1 MILPRCAELHEPLHP
16 EFQSC
21 ACLDSKAS
29 SEVSVPSGQSEQVKD
44 DCSRTRV
51 EEVSMDHEIHAL
63 AIGMTRDSYWLGLP
77 TWPIFAA
84 LKQHGLMQNIVPA
97 NCHDEAVSP
106 LQPLSLPESLRP
118 TPLQLVHSHQRW
130 IDRFPFPRLRDNLIV
145 LKGLVDLDKFIKDL
159 FGMASL
165 SFRFELQRAT
175 WDPASWK
182 IEPEFATKWGYL
194 FC

>member
-1 MILPRCAELHEPLHP
+1 MILPHPAKPHGFQNVEVQPLA
-16 EFQSC
+16 QVYSQ
-21 ACLDSKAS
+21 
-29 SEVSVPSGQSEQVKD
+29 VPSELCVQSGHLEQVED
-44 DCSRTRV
+44 DNSRVRV
-51 EEVSMDHEIHAL
+51 EDISIDHEIHAL
-63 AIGMTRDSYWLGLP
+63 AIGMTRDSFWLSLP

-84 LKQHGLMQNIVPA
+84 LKQHGLMQGIVQA

-145 LKGLVDLDKFIKDL
+145 LRSLVDLDRFIKDL

-175 WDPASWK
+175 WDPASWR